1 MTPELTLL
9 LVGAVVG
16 LLGALTYS
24 WRAYSDVQKLRA
36 DAVHM
41 QAQASKQDNENMAQL
56 IAYTGR
62 LTIAIDN
69 ISGALHGVQ
78 TVSQTQTEILKTLV
92 EETRA
97 MRADLKAWP
106 DIISSEIRGDHARII
121 TPLEVL
127 SKDTH
132 RQQQELLLYIERRK
146 PENAAAVSPAA

>member
-41 QAQASKQDNENMAQL
+41 QAQASKQDNDNMAQL

-69 ISGALHGVQ
+69 ISGALRGVEA
-78 TVSQTQTEILKTLV
+78 VSNTQTEILKTLV
-92 EETRA
+92 NETKA
-97 MRADLKAWP
+97 MRVDMRAWP
-106 DIISSEIRGDHARII
+106 DIMAVEVRGDHARII
-121 TPLEVL
+121 TLLEVL

-132 RQQQELLLYIERRK
+132 RQQQEILSYLEKRK
-146 PENAAAVSPAA
+146 VENAAAISPAA

>member
-16 LLGALTYS
+16 LIGALAYS

-36 DAVHM
+36 DAEHVK
-41 QAQASKQDNENMAQL
+41 AQTAKQDNDNMAQL

-69 ISGALHGVQ
+69 IAGALHGVQ
-78 TVSQTQTEILKTLV
+78 AVSQTQTEILKTLV
-92 EETRA
+92 DETKA
-97 MRADLKAWP
+97 MRVDMRAWP
-106 DIISSEIRGDHARII
+106 DVMAVEVRGDHARII
-121 TPLEVL
+121 TLLEVL